1 MKKFFLIAAMA
12 ALSLGAQAQ
21 EKLYLSTYNGTNLS
35 KYDGKLCNV
44 TVNRYVFTGWNTI
57 ALPFAMSEQELNDI
71 FGADC
76 QLERLASVEDNT
88 QGGVTLNFVN
98 CKADGLQAATGLEHG
113 QAAPSVMALNMSGP
127 ILKASAGTAWF
138 AAMEKKVL
146 AGDAASQAT
155 PGSMLFVWGRRAQSQ
170 TRGTEVPAGQH
181 GEPLQKPCRSH
192 LPSQHGGTQSCL
204 LEIDCRS
211 AATASGR

>member
-1 MKKFFLIAAMA
+1 MCQSCTSW
-12 ALSLGAQAQ
+12 LSC
-21 EKLYLSTYNGTNLS
+21 
-35 KYDGKLCNV
+35 GK
-44 TVNRYVFTGWNTI
+44 
-57 ALPFAMSEQELNDI
+57 
-71 FGADC
+71 
-76 QLERLASVEDNT
+76 ASFPAS
-88 QGGVTLNFVN
+88 G
-98 CKADGLQAATGLEHG
+98 KADGLQAATGLEHG

-170 TRGTEVPAGQH
+170 TRGAEVPAGQH

-211 AATASGR
+211 AATASDRRRQTGTGIRDIGRNQASASRGAAQYATLVHALDGVVLGSLKVSLKCGISGSAEIPQPLPEARPERRQRSAGWSMHPA